1 MEPLCNGCRPQMVVF
16 AVAVFVTL
24 SSYAVGCS
32 RSTNSVSTSFVHEA
46 RRQTEHGSHTLC
58 NQSFSFLVLK
68 LTNFFFFIPDWAE
81 ALEHEN
87 STYGWTTSCCV
98 QGHAIRQ
105 MSSLKCLR
113 QIKRTTENL
122 LLGLEQT
129 FTGFSDLTCSL
140 VFWSRK
146 STIMTL
152 RYI

>member
-1 MEPLCNGCRPQMVVF
+1 MEPLCNGCRPQMVVI

-46 RRQTEHGSHTLC
+46 TWKSYIMQPE
-58 NQSFSFLVLK
+58 FLIPCIKTYK
-68 LTNFFFFIPDWAE
+68 LMSWHAVPFFFFLPDWAE

-87 STYGWTTSCCV
+87 STYGGTTSRCV

-105 MSSLKCLR
+105 TSSLKCLR
-113 QIKRTTENL
+113 QIKRTAENL

-129 FTGFSDLTCSL
+129 FTGSC
-140 VFWSRK
+140 FWPEKTKTPSWP
-146 STIMTL
+146 
-152 RYI
+152 